1 MTCGERIL
9 VIGPSWVGD
18 MVIAQSLFKKL
29 KQDQTGWKIE
39 VVAPPWSLPLLR
51 RMPEVNRGFELAV
64 DHGEFGLRRRYR
76 VGAQLRRRNYGW
88 AIVVPRS
95 FKAALV
101 PWFAGIPKRT
111 GYLGEHRYGLL
122 NDIRPLTMQRLPMMA
137 QRYLALAQSGQDAP
151 KVDAKLWPKLMVDDE
166 NREALLDRLRL
177 RTHDPV
183 IALAPGAQY
192 GPAKQWP
199 VERFASLAR
208 RLVRDGQRVWLMG
221 STRDEAIAHRIAEAC
236 DGRAV
241 NLCGKTQLQDAID
254 LMSCA
259 RCVVSNDSGLMHI
272 AAALER
278 PLVAVYGSSQ
288 PGYTPPLGDAERT
301 RIVHLGLGCSPCFKR
316 RCPFGHYNCL
326 RQIEVSRVIRAVYE
340 LV

>member
-1 MTCGERIL
+1 MTSGERIL
-9 VIGPSWVGD
+9 VIAPSWIGD

-29 KQDQTGWKIE
+29 TQDDAGRRID
-39 VVAPPWSLPLLR
+39 VVAPPWSLPLLQ

-64 DHGEFGLRRRYR
+64 GHGEFGLRRRYR
-76 VGAQLRRRNYGW
+76 VGTQLRSRNINW
-88 AIVVPRS
+88 AIVLPRS
-95 FKAALV
+95 FKSALI

-122 NDIRPLTMQRLPMMA
+122 NDIRASTRQRLPMMA
-137 QRYLALAQSGQDAP
+137 QRYLALAQSGQDTP
-151 KVDAKLWPKLMVDDE
+151 VVDVKLWPKLVVDDV
-166 NREALLDRLRL
+166 NRETLLDRLHL

-199 VERFASLAR
+199 VERFATLAKHLIR
-208 RLVRDGQRVWLMG
+208 NGQRVWLMG
-221 STRDEAIAHRIAEAC
+221 SPQDEPIAQRIAVAC
-236 DGRAV
+236 DGRAS

-254 LMSCA
+254 LMSYV

-288 PGYTPPLGDAERT
+288 PVYTPPLGDAERI
-301 RIVHLGLGCSPCFKR
+301 RIVYLGLDCSPCFKR

-326 RQIEVSRVIRAVYE
+326 RQIEVARVIGAVHD